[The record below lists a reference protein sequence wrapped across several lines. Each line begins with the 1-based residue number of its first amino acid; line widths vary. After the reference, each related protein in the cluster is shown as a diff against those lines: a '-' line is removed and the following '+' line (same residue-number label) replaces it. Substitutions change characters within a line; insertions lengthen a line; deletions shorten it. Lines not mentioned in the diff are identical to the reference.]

1 VVVRVS
7 RAPYA
12 SVKTGGPSSPSA
24 SSTHG
29 YSWTVPDVTWITI
42 RLLETDS
49 VTVKIDV
56 NTDDLL
62 YALGSDLKY
71 GEYDPEKFARHQEAA
86 VHYLLTRLNLRVD
99 NRALRDVR
107 VRQWKRGGL
116 GPEDDL
122 VRDSAAFWD
131 TTHVYTLAA
140 ALPHERTM
148 MRVSPAIFPEFGV
161 QTIADVSVYWHDT
174 LIERRW
180 LTLDRSLR
188 VPLAE
193 PALDSLLERAR
204 DVEAGREGVFG
215 HFTVLGFAHILPYG
229 LDHILFVLGLFFFST
244 RMKPL
249 LFQVTAFTVAHSIT
263 LALSV
268 LGIFALS
275 PAVVEPLI
283 ALSIVVV
290 GIENVFFRKV
300 RASRWLVVFAFGL
313 LHGMGFAGVLHDLG
327 LPEGAFW
334 PALIGFNLG
343 VELGQIAVIML
354 AFALTVWFR
363 GKPWYFARIVVPASL
378 AISAAGLAWLAARLI
393 ELQ

>member
-1 VVVRVS
+1 MS
-7 RAPYA
+7 RF
-12 SVKTGGPSSPSA
+12 SSFPVLLFSLCIILA
-24 SSTHG
+24 GTRTLDAHPNGTSQ
-29 YSWTVPDVTWITI
+29 ITI

-49 VTVKIDV
+49 VTIKLDV

-62 YALGSDLKY
+62 YALGSDLEY
-71 GEYDPEKFARHQEAA
+71 GEYDPEKFARHQESA
-86 VHYLLTRLNLRVD
+86 VHYLLSRLNLQVD

-107 VRQWKRGGL
+107 VRQWKRGGA

-131 TTHVYTLAA
+131 TTHVFTLAA
-140 ALPHERTM
+140 ALPRERTI

-161 QTIADVSVYWHDT
+161 QTIADVSVYWRDT
-174 LIERRW
+174 LVERRW
-180 LTLDRSLR
+180 LTLDRTLR
-188 VPLAE
+188 LPLAE
-193 PALDSLLERAR
+193 TALDSLLERAR
-204 DVEAGREGVFG
+204 EGGAGTDGVFG
-215 HFTVLGFAHILPYG
+215 RFTVLGFAHILPYG

-244 RMKPL
+244 RMRPL

-268 LGIFALS
+268 LGVFALS
-275 PAVVEPLI
+275 PAIVEPLI
-283 ALSIVVV
+283 ALSIIVV

-343 VELGQIAVIML
+343 VEIGQVAVIAI

-363 GKPWYFARIVVPASL
+363 KKSWYFARIVVPASL
-378 AISAAGLAWLAARLI
+378 AISAMGLVWLAFRLI